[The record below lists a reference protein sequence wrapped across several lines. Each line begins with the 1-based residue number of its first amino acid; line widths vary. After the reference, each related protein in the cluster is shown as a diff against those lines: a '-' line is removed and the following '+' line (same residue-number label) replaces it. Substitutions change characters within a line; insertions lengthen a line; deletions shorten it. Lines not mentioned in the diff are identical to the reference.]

1 MRSQFR
7 DDAGPNRFFLNSA
20 PDPAVL
26 RREIFYL
33 SYHLHWSW
41 SEAMGL
47 ETRERGEFVR
57 LLSETIEQEND
68 RVVFDMPGGRIDLES
83 VMIR

>member
-1 MRSQFR
+1 M
-7 DDAGPNRFFLNSA
+7 
-20 PDPAVL
+20 
-26 RREIFYL
+26 

-57 LLSETIEQEND
+57 LLSETIEQENEAIA
-68 RVVFDMPGGRIDLES
+68 RAR
-83 VMIR
+83 RR